1 MDMNLLLEAERRGIL
16 PEDKKVLLSEARRRG
31 LVEGTPTPDATTNQ
45 QPNTTDSVPEWAGK
59 HPNIYGAYG
68 AGRELLRAGI
78 ETAGTTAGA
87 AAGALVPLPGTALVG
102 GGLGYAGSKRAANA
116 ILGEDVDTS
125 VAGIG
130 KDVVLGAGMAGV
142 GKVLSVIPGVKKILA
157 PSVAD
162 VGTKPIGSGAMDK
175 AAYTVMEKSMKVPP
189 SGVIGGVRV
198 SREKAIRTALDNNIP
213 ITKGGLN
220 RVKGIIDDLG
230 DKFDTA
236 VASNPDAPI
245 AIDSVLAPVNNL
257 RDWALKTVN
266 GQSQAKKIDAVV
278 NGFKKQYG
286 DVITVSEAQEIK
298 KNTNAFLKKSYGEL
312 KPVTEEATKQ
322 IVRGLKDRIAV
333 EIPEIAGVNLKYGEM
348 KNLERVLERA
358 VNRTGNWDWF
368 SLSAGMAG
376 SIVGG
381 TTGNIASAAEAVGMW
396 RLLKSPT
403 VQSGIALA
411 LKRAGQGS
419 KSNIMANAIANS
431 IYHKMNPDERMGPLE
446 LAGQ

>member
-1 MDMNLLLEAERRGIL
+1 M
-16 PEDKKVLLSEARRRG
+16 
-31 LVEGTPTPDATTNQ
+31 
-45 QPNTTDSVPEWAGK
+45 
-59 HPNIYGAYG
+59 YG

-87 AAGALVPLPGTALVG
+87 AAGALIPLPGTALVG
-102 GGLGYAGSKRAANA
+102 GGAGYAGGKRIANA
-116 ILGEDVDTS
+116 VLGEDVDTS
-125 VAGIG
+125 AMGIG
-130 KDVVLGAGMAGV
+130 KDVALGTVMAGA
-142 GKVLSVIPGVKKILA
+142 GKVLGLIPGVKKILSPA
-157 PSVAD
+157 AAS

-189 SGVIGGVRV
+189 SSVIGGVKV
-198 SREKAIRTALDNNIP
+198 NREKAIKTALDNNIP

-220 RVKGIIDDLG
+220 RVKGIIDDVG
-230 DKFDTA
+230 DQFDSA

-266 GQSQAKKIDAVV
+266 GEAQAKKIDSVI

-322 IVRGLKDRIAV
+322 IVRGLKDRIAI

-381 TTGNIASAAEAVGMW
+381 ATGSMASASEAVMMW

-419 KSNIMANAIANS
+419 KSNMMANAIANT

-446 LAGQ
+446 FAGQ